1 MPCRGSEENMEKRL
15 QKVVENL
22 NQEIET
28 LEAHAR
34 RIEALL
40 PNLPPNARLQWEATS
55 TARLVYEEELRN
67 LLNVVLGKSNVKTNP
82 IAGTFD

>member
-15 QKVVENL
+15 QQVFENL

-28 LEAHAR
+28 LEVHAR

-40 PNLPPNARLQWEATS
+40 PNLPPNARQQWEATS
-55 TARLVYEEELRN
+55 TARLVYEEELRK
-67 LLNVVLGKSNVKTNP
+67 LLNVVLGEK
-82 IAGTFD
+82 

>member
-1 MPCRGSEENMEKRL
+1 MPCRGSEENMEKRV
-15 QKVVENL
+15 QQVFENL

-40 PNLPPNARLQWEATS
+40 PNLPNARQQWEATS
-55 TARLVYEEELRN
+55 TARLVYEEELRK
-67 LLNVVLGKSNVKTNP
+67 LLNVVLGKK
-82 IAGTFD
+82 